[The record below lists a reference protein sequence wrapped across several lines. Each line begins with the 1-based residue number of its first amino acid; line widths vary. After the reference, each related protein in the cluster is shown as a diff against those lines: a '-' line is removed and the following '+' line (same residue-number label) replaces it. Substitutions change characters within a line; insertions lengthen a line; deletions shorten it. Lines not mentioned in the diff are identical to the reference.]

1 MPALSKLIGV
11 ALDAAGQTDMVSLIK
26 QAHWI
31 VKATMGLLTAM
42 FLVGVYI
49 IIYKTLYIR
58 RASRETGMF
67 NDSFWRSRDIEQIY
81 KHAQVLRHSPV
92 SQMFLAGYTELAKLS
107 ADERMKGDREG
118 SLENIERALRRT
130 QTVET
135 TRLESMTPFLAT
147 TGSAA
152 PFIGLFGT
160 VIGIMTAFQSI
171 SGKGNAT
178 LDTVGPH
185 IAEALFATAIGLVAA
200 VPAVMAYNYFVRR
213 IRVLRSEMESFE
225 QDYLNIIKRHFLAL
239 KGLSQSPFLR
249 GARSPRSLQ
258 PETI

>member
-1 MPALSKLIGV
+1 MPDISKLVGLAV
-11 ALDAAGQTDMVSLIK
+11 DAAGSTDMVSLIK

-31 VKATMGLLTAM
+31 VKITMALLTGM

-58 RASRETGMF
+58 RASVESVMF
-67 NDSFWRSRDIEQIY
+67 NESFWRSRDIEQIY
-81 KHAQVLRHSPV
+81 KHAQMLRNSPI
-92 SQMFLAGYTELAKLS
+92 SQMFVAGYTELAKLN
-107 ADERMKGDREG
+107 ADERMKSDKEG
-118 SLENIERALRRT
+118 NLENIERALRKA

-171 SGKGNAT
+171 SGQGNAT
-178 LDTVGPH
+178 LETVGPH

-213 IRVLRSEMESFE
+213 IRVLRSEMETFE
-225 QDYLNIIKRHFLAL
+225 QDYLNIIKRHFLH
-239 KGLSQSPFLR
+239 
-249 GARSPRSLQ
+249 
-258 PETI
+258 